1 MKEKILQLSL
11 SEEISTDQSTAQ
23 RSQTTGHLVITMP
36 KLKYILEG
44 KCSRNSK
51 TTTTT
56 TTTTTKKSQPLG
68 TDQSDATIGKS
79 RTGNTTTTTTKQIE
93 RSVERLEVSSD
104 KDVNGNTKKK
114 CDYANIVKDDQSH
127 DAVNGGDSFIF
138 TGKRR
143 TNCGLKGVGDEIVED
158 DFTDDPD
165 VPPLE

>member
-11 SEEISTDQSTAQ
+11 NDEISTDQSTAQ

-44 KCSRNSK
+44 KCSQNSK
-51 TTTTT
+51 T
-56 TTTTTKKSQPLG
+56 TTTTTKKSQPLR

-79 RTGNTTTTTTKQIE
+79 RTGNTTTTTKQIE
-93 RSVERLEVSSD
+93 RSIERLEVSSD

-127 DAVNGGDSFIF
+127 DVVNGDDSFIF

-143 TNCGLKGVGDEIVED
+143 TNGGLKGVGDEIVED
-158 DFTDDPD
+158 DFIDDPD

>member
-56 TTTTTKKSQPLG
+56 TTTKKSLPLG

-79 RTGNTTTTTTKQIE
+79 RTGNTTTTTKQIE

-104 KDVNGNTKKK
+104 KDVNGNTKNK
-114 CDYANIVKDDQSH
+114 CDYANIVKDNQSH
-127 DAVNGGDSFIF
+127 DVVNGDDSFIF

-143 TNCGLKGVGDEIVED
+143 TNGGLKGVGDEIIED
-158 DFTDDPD
+158 DFIDDPD

>member
-56 TTTTTKKSQPLG
+56 TKKPQPLG

-79 RTGNTTTTTTKQIE
+79 RTGNTTTTTKQIE
-93 RSVERLEVSSD
+93 RSIERLEVSSD

-114 CDYANIVKDDQSH
+114 CDYANIVKDNQSH
-127 DAVNGGDSFIF
+127 DVVNGDDSFIF

-143 TNCGLKGVGDEIVED
+143 TNGGLKGVGDEIVED
-158 DFTDDPD
+158 DFIDDPD

>member
-56 TTTTTKKSQPLG
+56 TTTKKSLPLG

-79 RTGNTTTTTTKQIE
+79 RTGNTTTTTKQIE
-93 RSVERLEVSSD
+93 RSIERLEVSSD

-127 DAVNGGDSFIF
+127 DAVSYTHLTLPTIYS
-138 TGKRR
+138 
-143 TNCGLKGVGDEIVED
+143 V
-158 DFTDDPD
+158 
-165 VPPLE
+165 

>member
-11 SEEISTDQSTAQ
+11 NDEISTDQSTAQ

-56 TTTTTKKSQPLG
+56 TTKKSQPLG

-79 RTGNTTTTTTKQIE
+79 RTGNTTTTTKQIE

-114 CDYANIVKDDQSH
+114 CDYANIVKDNQSH
-127 DAVNGGDSFIF
+127 DVVNGDDSFIF

-143 TNCGLKGVGDEIVED
+143 TNGGLKGVGDEIVVD
-158 DFTDDPD
+158 DFIDNPD

>member
-11 SEEISTDQSTAQ
+11 NDEISTDQSTAQ

-56 TTTTTKKSQPLG
+56 TTKKSQPLG

-79 RTGNTTTTTTKQIE
+79 RTGNITTTTTKQIE

-114 CDYANIVKDDQSH
+114 CDYANIVKDNQSH
-127 DAVNGGDSFIF
+127 DVVNGDDSFIF

-143 TNCGLKGVGDEIVED
+143 TNGGLKGVGDEIVED
-158 DFTDDPD
+158 DFVDDPD